1 MDVVTSLLHSAS
13 DSLDRHLDRAKP
25 DEVQHHAV
33 SQSTPF
39 SPFRSHWSLTTLVT
53 ESTLSEETSRQVAGD
68 LYESLAVSESRIA
81 KRDFIR
87 TIPAARIAAISDRRA
102 GADKEDGETVE
113 SNSHLHGLGRYNWRL
128 EDRQS
133 QPQRPLLSV
142 GIPGAG
148 SK

>member
-1 MDVVTSLLHSAS
+1 MKYSTTRYPNLRHSRRF
-13 DSLDRHLDRAKP
+13 DLM
-25 DEVQHHAV
+25 AV
-33 SQSTPF
+33 A
-39 SPFRSHWSLTTLVT
+39 TLVT
-53 ESTLSEETSRQVAGD
+53 ETTLFGESSRQAGGD
-68 LYESLAVSESRIA
+68 LCGSLAISESRIA